1 MTMFDMRSRTAKIVF
16 GITAFVIGVFLLFP
30 VYWLVISS
38 FKTDAELY
46 RVIPTLF
53 PEEFTLKNFATA
65 IFRGDLP
72 LHLKNSLINSSSA
85 ALLNTVLAMYAGY
98 SFAKY
103 RYAGRRFV
111 MAFLIAAQ
119 MFPFGL
125 LLISLYPALLELD
138 LLDSRIGLIISYIV
152 FALPV
157 STYMLY
163 SYFSQVPDQ
172 LIEAARADG
181 AGELRIFH
189 QIVLPI
195 SIPSIVTVYLYSFMW
210 SWNDL
215 LYANT
220 LTVSSSLRTIG
231 PGLLL
236 NYLNETNA
244 DWGGAMAASLLASL
258 PIVIAFMFL
267 QRLFIQGVTA
277 GAVK

>member
-1 MTMFDMRSRTAKIVF
+1 MFDLRAPSAKIVF
-16 GITAFVIGVFLLFP
+16 AAIAILIGLFLFFP
-30 VYWLVISS
+30 IYWLVISA
-38 FKTDAELY
+38 FKPDAELY
-46 RVIPTLF
+46 RLIPTVF
-53 PEEFTLKNFATA
+53 PAEFSLTHFETA

-72 LHLKNSLINSSSA
+72 LQLKNSLINSTSA
-85 ALLNTVLAMYAGY
+85 AAINTWLALYAGF

-103 RYAGRRFV
+103 RYLGRRFV
-111 MAFLIAAQ
+111 MGFLLSAQ

-125 LLISLYPALLELD
+125 LLITLYPTMSTLG
-138 LLDSRIGLIISYIV
+138 LLDTRLGLILSYIV

-181 AGELRIFH
+181 ASDLRIFH
-189 QIVLPI
+189 TIVVPI
-195 SIPSIVTVYLYSFMW
+195 SLPAIVTVFLYSFMW

-215 LYANT
+215 LYSMT
-220 LTVSSSLRTIG
+220 IVISRDLRTVG

-236 NYLNETNA
+236 NYLNETNS
-244 DWGGAMAASLLASL
+244 DWGGAMAASILASL
-258 PIVIAFMFL
+258 PVVTAFLFL